1 MIEFMLLALRERR
14 DILGGGE
21 PMLIT
26 EVMLL
31 LTEWFLLMEKDP
43 SDEMVESGLGM
54 ISTFSENPTR
64 GRDPGLDGDDSREP
78 NSALEKDTERSNT
91 GVLAADSPGWPN
103 GVFGRLV
110 LVLGGVSCV
119 GSIIDITS
127 WLDKA
132 ADRRC
137 ACPRFPEGPGTG
149 SALLGSSVVGSAAVA
164 LVGLVLRAFV
174 KPSLESPP
182 TNSLPP
188 LLCPLRGVSAGE
200 AASTV
205 GSEGVSCR
213 PDVLSALK
221 EKLGR
226 ADVVLLCVPPVLP
239 GCAPGTPRCIDIGRR
254 REDAGPVCRFDG
266 LGPLGSMGKE
276 NDGFGTISNFGSVT
290 ATLFVC
296 TRLTI
301 F

>member
-1 MIEFMLLALRERR
+1 
-14 DILGGGE
+14 
-21 PMLIT
+21 MLIT

-31 LTEWFLLMEKDP
+31 LTEWFLLIENEP
-43 SDEMVESGLGM
+43 SEDIVESGLGI

-64 GRDPGLDGDDSREP
+64 GRDPGLDGDESREP
-78 NSALEKDTERSNT
+78 NSALEKDTDRSNT
-91 GVLAADSPGWPN
+91 GVLDSPGWPN

-110 LVLGGVSCV
+110 LILGGVSSV
-119 GSIIDITS
+119 GSIMDKTS
-127 WLDKA
+127 WLDNA
-132 ADRRC
+132 ADRRW

-149 SALLGSSVVGSAAVA
+149 SALLGSSVAGSAAVV
-164 LVGLVLRAFV
+164 LVGLVLRALV
-174 KPSLESPP
+174 RPSLESPP

-200 AASTV
+200 ATSTM

-226 ADVVLLCVPPVLP
+226 ADVVLLCAPPVLS

-254 REDAGPVCRFDG
+254 REGAGPVCRFDE
-266 LGPLGSMGKE
+266 LGPLGCIGKE

-290 ATLFVC
+290 ATLPDMMLEMLLAC
-296 TRLTI
+296 RL
-301 F
+301 